1 MKLLETQNPVEGFD
15 IIKCKLR
22 GIKEKVLVEQV
33 ETEDEL
39 KQGIRWVTTEGAEYN
54 LEAKEILEWLSRYGT
69 FKTNLTDKL
78 FYKKFLVNSK
88 S

>member
-1 MKLLETQNPVEGFD
+1 MKLPETQNPVEGFD

-22 GIKEKVLVEQV
+22 GIKKKVLVEQV

-54 LEAKEILEWLSRYGT
+54 LEAREILEWLSKYCT
-69 FKTNLTDKL
+69 FKANPTEKL
-78 FYKKFLVNSK
+78 CPDSNSE
-88 S
+88 